1 MEKLLQLYNRLI
13 TCHEQ
18 YKSARTKT
26 QFSHI
31 WVECAQIEQDLDAI
45 ELYNATENK
54 DQLYRLRKKMLIRLG
69 ELQTNARRK
78 YNHN

>member
-1 MEKLLQLYNRLI
+1 MEKLLQLYNRLR
-13 TCHEQ
+13 TCREQ
-18 YKSARTKT
+18 YKSSRTKT

-54 DQLYRLRKKMLIRLG
+54 DHLHTLRKKMLVRLG
-69 ELQTNARRK
+69 ELQTSARAK
-78 YNHN
+78 YNNN